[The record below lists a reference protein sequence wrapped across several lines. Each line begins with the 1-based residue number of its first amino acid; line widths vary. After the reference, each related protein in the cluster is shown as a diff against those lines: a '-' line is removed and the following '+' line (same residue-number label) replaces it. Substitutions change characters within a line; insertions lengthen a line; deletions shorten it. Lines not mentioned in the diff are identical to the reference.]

1 MPATTTAKPALVV
14 SDRLEIILP
23 EDVSLVKFLGS
34 GGYGEVGP
42 TLDYTGSRLSL

>member
-1 MPATTTAKPALVV
+1 MATIAKPSLVV

-34 GGYGEVGP
+34 GGYGEVGYAQITASP
-42 TLDYTGSRLSL
+42 WHMH